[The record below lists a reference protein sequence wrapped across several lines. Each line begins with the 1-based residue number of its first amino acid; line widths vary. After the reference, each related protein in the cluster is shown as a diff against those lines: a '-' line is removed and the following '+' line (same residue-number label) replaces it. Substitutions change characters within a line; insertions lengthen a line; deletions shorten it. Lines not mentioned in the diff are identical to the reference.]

1 MRFLKIVLI
10 SAIILVSGC
19 STSNPNYLDPSLLK
33 PNQISTEELALYDKR
48 NSTMI
53 KLGMSRAEVEKQIG
67 KPNEFNNAVYTYQY
81 DGIEIRYDNKN
92 HDRVIAI
99 CINDNTPN
107 NTKYATPRDIRY
119 NNDLYSDVISKYG
132 DKGLVTE
139 SDNNISLTYALELKD
154 NKFTIIKDFIGL
166 DTNNIYYVSMNFYNK
181 EKLSYL
187 LISNY
192 EYAQNPNKYY

>member
-1 MRFLKIVLI
+1 MKILKTVLI
-10 SAIILVSGC
+10 SPMIFVSGC
-19 STSNPNYLDPSLLK
+19 STSSPNYLDASLLK
-33 PNQISTEELALYDKR
+33 PNQISTEELALYDKK

-67 KPNEFNNAVYTYQY
+67 EPNEFNNVVYTYQY

-107 NTKYATPRDIRY
+107 YTKYATPRDIRY
-119 NNDLYSDVISKYG
+119 NDLYSDVISTYG

-139 SDNNISLTYALELKD
+139 SDSNISLTYALELKD
-154 NKFTIIKDFIGL
+154 NKFTMIKDYFGL

-181 EKLSYL
+181 DKLSYL
-187 LISNY
+187 LISDY
-192 EYAQNPNKYY
+192 EFAQNPTKYY